1 MPIRCSIF
9 ALCVLLLFTACVKH
23 EAIHHAETTEERVPV
38 PAESM
43 STTENTTVPMPTKP
57 TLTLEPVTTATETIT
72 LYFHNGTG
80 EEICTKV
87 TSREIQE
94 VYQIEKLVDGEW
106 QKIGS
111 RMDELMGD
119 SSTYQV
125 KEVES
130 VIDHEPGET
139 TTFTIPV
146 EAWCGALLTPGEYRV
161 PIRYGTWYN
170 PLEYDDAWYFTV
182 TE

>member
-1 MPIRCSIF
+1 MIVRFCIF
-9 ALCVLLLFTACVKH
+9 ALCAALLFTACVRH
-23 EAIHHAETTEERVPV
+23 EAIHHAETAEERVSV

-80 EEICTKV
+80 KGIYTRV
-87 TSREIQE
+87 TSKEILE

-106 QKIGS
+106 QRVGS
-111 RMDELMGD
+111 RMDELAGGSPTYKVTEVISDNLHPRD
-119 SSTYQV
+119 S
-125 KEVES
+125 
-130 VIDHEPGET
+130 T